1 MKHLFKFPELLRE
14 VLGEDNFGGCGGIG
28 GEVVL
33 VEEGEGEEG
42 VDDEMAVV
50 EEVSDGV
57 MKLKEYFFGGF
68 RYHIQE
74 YSGIFSTL
82 KDKVN
87 TTFKEE
93 KKNWGGIINFFF
105 YFILPSLKKFS
116 FPK

>member
-14 VLGEDNFGGCGGIG
+14 VLGEDNFGNGGKM
-28 GEVVL
+28 VF
-33 VEEGEGEEG
+33 VEEGEGEDG

-74 YSGIFSTL
+74 YSEIFSTL

-105 YFILPSLKKFS
+105 NFILPSLKKFV
-116 FPK
+116 FYQNDI